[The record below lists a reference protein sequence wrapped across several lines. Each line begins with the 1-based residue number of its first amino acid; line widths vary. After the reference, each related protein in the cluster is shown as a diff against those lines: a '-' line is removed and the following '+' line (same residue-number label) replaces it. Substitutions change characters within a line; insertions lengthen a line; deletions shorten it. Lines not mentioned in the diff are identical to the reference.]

1 MSTEI
6 SEKPVEAP
14 ATQAVECVLESAAAT
29 VPVPISETPE
39 ATSGAADAVTSDP
52 SEDSTTEEEK
62 KVKAARQGAFPM
74 S

>member
-14 ATQAVECVLESAAAT
+14 ATQAVESVLESAAAT

-39 ATSGAADAVTSDP
+39 ATSGAASDP